1 MSLMKKVIN
10 GEMYD
15 VVSEREYFSNPSL
28 FTQNSAILMDNNMVY
43 PIRPKYDMRNDS
55 RNKPGVYDFG
65 HYLYIVNPSASEMPE
80 YSPSDIIDF
89 NSVDTLRGYIQTRQ
103 RIATAERS
111 ILTSPDS
118 IFTPEITENDT
129 PEMIALKKAIQDKHI
144 DIDKYEPRFGPNYN
158 NDKRLLKKESIT
170 FGKLRTICNALDIK
184 ATITFEDA
192 REDVP
197 NPIGRS
203 ISADLTGDSMVV
215 EEEEESC

>member
-15 VVSEREYFSNPSL
+15 VISERDYFNNPSL
-28 FTQNSAILMDNNMVY
+28 YSQSSAVLIDDNMIF
-43 PIRPKYDMRNDS
+43 PIRTKYDMKNEA
-55 RNKPGVYDFG
+55 RNKPGAYDFG
-65 HYLYIVNPSASEMPE
+65 GFFYIVNPSEQEKVE
-80 YSPSDIIDF
+80 YTTSDVIDF
-89 NSVDTLRGYIQTRQ
+89 GQVDTLREYIQTRQ

-118 IFTPEITENDT
+118 IFTPEISPNDT
-129 PEMIALKKAIQDKHI
+129 PEMIALKQAIQDKQI
-144 DIDKYEPRFGPNYN
+144 DLDKYEPRFGPNYN

-184 ATITFEDA
+184 ATITFEDIKS
-192 REDVP
+192 DVP

-203 ISADLTGDSMVV
+203 ISADITGDSMSIV
-215 EEEEESC
+215 EEEDN